1 MRVIS
6 TLPSAMLIFTVFD
19 SSSETAEY
27 DDEVEYE
34 YFPNLI
40 IAMFPKLQ
48 ENMQALCESP

>member
-1 MRVIS
+1 
-6 TLPSAMLIFTVFD
+6 MLIFTVFD